1 MNISTN
7 YINRIIHFQE
17 FHFGKIPIILM
28 GNNLN
33 QIEIYNN
40 HLLAFLG
47 NLIIYK
53 CLKSIGK
60 WVKCQLKMPMQI
72 KLYLDH
78 KHTH

>member
-7 YINRIIHFQE
+7 Y
-17 FHFGKIPIILM
+17 
-28 GNNLN
+28 
-33 QIEIYNN
+33 IEIYNN

-60 WVKCQLKMPMQI
+60 WVKCQLKMSMQI